1 MTICITE
8 AAAAH
13 VRKMLDKRGKGE
25 GLRLGVK
32 KVGCAGMAY
41 VLDFAD
47 SVSVDDRVYE
57 SHGVRVIVDSKSLP
71 FLQGTE
77 VDFVREGLNESFKF
91 HNPNTKE
98 TCGCG
103 ESFSVG

>member
-1 MTICITE
+1 MTIRMTE
-8 AAAAH
+8 AAADH

-47 SVSVDDRVYE
+47 AVSVDDRVYE

-91 HNPNTKE
+91 HNPNIKE